1 MVDVA
6 LANTHLDGIP
16 ANGSPGPQLLAD
28 LFNKPIEEIRAA
40 KEAEVELPEC
50 LKREA
55 TAEETA
61 RIAQHA
67 KDASPE
73 RELIVRKTPAPKAGA
88 CQEAAPTEAKS
99 GSKIAAVLE
108 KAKTGITMDEVR
120 AMTGWAKTGGFFGA
134 CKRRGLTITK
144 RKDGNVTVYIAA

>member
-1 MVDVA
+1 MV
-6 LANTHLDGIP
+6 LANAHLDGIP
-16 ANGSPGPQLLAD
+16 ASGSPGLELLAD
-28 LFNKPIEEIRAA
+28 LFNKPIEEMRAA

-61 RIAQHA
+61 RIDQHA

-88 CQEAAPTEAKS
+88 CQEAAPPRARVAVRS
-99 GSKIAAVLE
+99 PQCSRRPRPAASSAPASAV
-108 KAKTGITMDEVR
+108 D
-120 AMTGWAKTGGFFGA
+120 
-134 CKRRGLTITK
+134 
-144 RKDGNVTVYIAA
+144 

>member
-6 LANTHLDGIP
+6 LANAHLDGIP

-28 LFNKPIEEIRAA
+28 LFNEPIEQMRAA

-73 RELIVRKTPAPKAGA
+73 RELIVRKTPAPAPKADR
-88 CQEAAPTEAKS
+88 S
-99 GSKIAAVLE
+99 GTKIAAVIE
-108 KAKTGITMDEVR
+108 KAKTTGITMAQPIR
-120 AMTGWAKTGGFFGA
+120 AS
-134 CKRRGLTITK
+134 
-144 RKDGNVTVYIAA
+144 

>member
-1 MVDVA
+1 MVSAVVKTRSLPSSSLERDFRRRRQA
-6 LANTHLDGIP
+6 AQKR
-16 ANGSPGPQLLAD
+16 PGNDSSAQRP
-28 LFNKPIEEIRAA
+28 EIGD
-40 KEAEVELPEC
+40 
-50 LKREA
+50 
-55 TAEETA
+55 
-61 RIAQHA
+61 Q
-67 KDASPE
+67 DASPE

-134 CKRRGLTITK
+134 CKRRGLTLTK